1 MNTFHMCLP
10 IVLDGRSG
18 SQKKKHGGLE
28 SGSKEAVNNRVKKLS
43 TLHST
48 PVHANPLGGQ
58 KIQSAGKLSA
68 AIQVSFLKE
77 TPILRYTI
85 ASIPLPGYL
94 NKSIF
99 AGEAWCF
106 EFI

>member
-1 MNTFHMCLP
+1 MAAAEAKRTRWPGERFQ
-10 IVLDGRSG
+10 G
-18 SQKKKHGGLE
+18 S
-28 SGSKEAVNNRVKKLS
+28 SKNRVKKLS

-58 KIQSAGKLSA
+58 KSQSVGKLSA
-68 AIQVSFLKE
+68 PIQVSFLKE
-77 TPILRYTI
+77 TPILRYRI